1 MKTILSVENITKIY
15 GEDSNQFYAL
25 RDVSVTVKEGEFL
38 AIMGTSGSGK
48 STLLNMMSGLDKP
61 SKGEVILD
69 GQKINYLKDSALTI
83 IRRDNIGFIFQF
95 FNLIPV
101 LTGIE
106 NVTLP
111 IDLAG
116 KRKAETKGKEIL
128 NLLGISQLKDSYPSQ
143 MSGGQQQRVAI
154 ARALVTEPKIILAD
168 EPTGSL
174 DSKTGK
180 EILNILRHFCD
191 NLNHSL
197 VMVTHDAN
205 VASYAHRVI
214 FLQDGVIL
222 DELILKNKNLSAKE
236 KVTKITE
243 RVEGISL

>member
-61 SKGEVILD
+61 TKGEVILD
-69 GQKINYLKDSALTI
+69 GQKINHLKDSALTT

-101 LTGIE
+101 LTAIE

-128 NLLGISQLKDSYPSQ
+128 KLLGISQLKDSYPSQ

-214 FLQDGVIL
+214 FLQDGVIQ

>member
-1 MKTILSVENITKIY
+1 MNTVLDINHVSKIY
-15 GEDSNQFYAL
+15 GKESNKFYAL
-25 RDVSVTVKEGEFL
+25 KDVSVRIKEGEFL

-61 SKGEVILD
+61 STGEVILNN
-69 GQKINYLKDSALTI
+69 QKLNSLNDAALTTL
-83 IRRDNIGFIFQF
+83 RRDNIGFIFQF

-101 LTGIE
+101 LTALE

-111 IDLAG
+111 VDLAG
-116 KRKAETKGKEIL
+116 KKNMKDKAEELLK
-128 NLLGISQLKDSYPSQ
+128 LLGISQLKNSYPSQ
-143 MSGGQQQRVAI
+143 MSGGQQQRIAI
-154 ARALVTEPKIILAD
+154 ARALITEPKIILAD

-191 NLNHSL
+191 HLNHSL
-197 VMVTHDAN
+197 VMVTHDAT

-214 FLQDGVIL
+214 FLQDGIIQDEIL
-222 DELILKNKNLSAKE
+222 LQSKDLTYKE
-236 KVTKITE
+236 KISQITKK
-243 RVEGISL
+243 VEGIML

>member
-1 MKTILSVENITKIY
+1 M
-15 GEDSNQFYAL
+15 
-25 RDVSVTVKEGEFL
+25 TVREGEFL

-61 SKGEVILD
+61 TTGEVILD
-69 GQKINYLKDSALTI
+69 NQKVNDLNDSALTTL
-83 IRRDNIGFIFQF
+83 RRDSIGFIFQF

-101 LTGIE
+101 LTALE

-116 KRKAETKGKEIL
+116 KRKTETKGKEIL

-180 EILNILRHFCD
+180 EILNILKHFCD

-214 FLQDGVIL
+214 FLQDGVIQ

-243 RVEGISL
+243 RVEGVSL

>member
-1 MKTILSVENITKIY
+1 MKTILSLEDITKVY
-15 GEDSNQFYAL
+15 GEGSNEFYAL
-25 RDVSVTVKEGEFL
+25 KNVNVTVREGEFL

-61 SKGEVILD
+61 TTGEVIL
-69 GQKINYLKDSALTI
+69 GNQKINNLNDSALTTL
-83 IRRDNIGFIFQF
+83 RRDNIGFIFQF

-101 LTGIE
+101 LTALE

-116 KRKAETKGKEIL
+116 KRKAETKGIEIL
-128 NLLGISQLKDSYPSQ
+128 KLLGISLLKDSYPSQ

-214 FLQDGVIL
+214 FLQDGTIH
-222 DELILKNKNLSAKE
+222 DELVLKTKNLSAKE
-236 KVTKITE
+236 KVSSITA
-243 RVEGISL
+243 RVEGILL

>member
-1 MKTILSVENITKIY
+1 MKTILSVEDITKIY
-15 GEDSNQFYAL
+15 GKDSNEFYAL
-25 RDVSVTVKEGEFL
+25 KDVSVTVKEGEFL

-48 STLLNMMSGLDKP
+48 STLLNMMSGLEKP
-61 SKGEVILD
+61 TTGEVILG
-69 GQKINYLKDSALTI
+69 GQKINDLNDSALTTL
-83 IRRDNIGFIFQF
+83 RRDNIGFIFQF

-101 LTGIE
+101 LTALE
-106 NVTLP
+106 NVNLP

-116 KRKAETKGKEIL
+116 KRKTEPKGKEIL
-128 NLLGISQLKDSYPSQ
+128 KLLGISQLRDSYPSQ
-143 MSGGQQQRVAI
+143 LSGGQQQRVAI

-214 FLQDGVIL
+214 FLQDGVIQ
-222 DELILKNKNLSAKE
+222 DELLLKNKNLSAKE

>member
-15 GEDSNQFYAL
+15 GEGSNQFYAL

-61 SKGEVILD
+61 TKGEVILD
-69 GQKINYLKDSALTI
+69 GQKINHLKDSALTT

-101 LTGIE
+101 LTAIE

-116 KRKAETKGKEIL
+116 KEKAETKGKEIL
-128 NLLGISQLKDSYPSQ
+128 KLLGISQLKDSYPSQ

-214 FLQDGVIL
+214 FLQDGVIQ
-222 DELILKNKNLSAKE
+222 DELLLRNKNLSAKE

>member
-15 GEDSNQFYAL
+15 GEDFNQFYAL

-61 SKGEVILD
+61 TKGEVILD
-69 GQKINYLKDSALTI
+69 GQKINQLKDSALTT

-101 LTGIE
+101 LTAIE

-116 KRKAETKGKEIL
+116 KRKAETKGKETL
-128 NLLGISQLKDSYPSQ
+128 KLLGISQLKDSYPSQ

-214 FLQDGVIL
+214 FLQDGVIQ
-222 DELILKNKNLSAKE
+222 DELLLKNKNLSAKE

>member
-1 MKTILSVENITKIY
+1 MKTILSIENVNKVY
-15 GEDSNQFYAL
+15 GKGSNKFYAL
-25 RDVSVTVKEGEFL
+25 NNVSVKVHEGEFL

-61 SKGEVILD
+61 TDGEVILN
-69 GQKINYLKDSALTI
+69 GQKVHSLNDSALTAL
-83 IRRDNIGFIFQF
+83 RRDHIGFVFQF

-101 LTGIE
+101 LTALE

-111 IDLAG
+111 VDLAG
-116 KRKAETKGKEIL
+116 KKKAEEKGKEL
-128 NLLGISQLKDSYPSQ
+128 LKLLGIGQLKDSYPSQ

-154 ARALVTEPKIILAD
+154 ARALITEPKVILAD

-180 EILNILRHFCD
+180 EILNILKHFCD

-197 VMVTHDAN
+197 VMVTHDAT

-214 FLQDGVIL
+214 FLQDGVVH
-222 DELILKNKNLSAKE
+222 DELVLKNKNLTTKE
-236 KVTKITE
+236 SISEIT
-243 RVEGISL
+243 RKVEGILL

>member
-1 MKTILSVENITKIY
+1 MKTILSLEDITKVY
-15 GEDSNQFYAL
+15 GEGSNEFYAL
-25 RDVSVTVKEGEFL
+25 KNVNVTVREGEFL

-61 SKGEVILD
+61 TTGEVILNN
-69 GQKINYLKDSALTI
+69 KKVNNLNDSALTAL
-83 IRRDNIGFIFQF
+83 RRDNIGFIFQS

-101 LTGIE
+101 LTALE

-116 KRKAETKGKEIL
+116 TRKTKTKGKEIL
-128 NLLGISQLKDSYPSQ
+128 KLLGISQLKDSYPSQ

-180 EILNILRHFCD
+180 AILNILKHFCD

-214 FLQDGVIL
+214 FLQDGVIQ
-222 DELILKNKNLSAKE
+222 DELILKNENLSAKE
-236 KVTKITE
+236 KAIKITE
-243 RVEGISL
+243 KVEGILL

>member
-61 SKGEVILD
+61 TKGEVILD
-69 GQKINYLKDSALTI
+69 GQKINQLKDSALTT

-101 LTGIE
+101 LTAIE

-116 KRKAETKGKEIL
+116 NRKAERKGKEIL
-128 NLLGISQLKDSYPSQ
+128 KLLGISQLKDSYPSQ

-197 VMVTHDAN
+197 VMVTHDGN

-214 FLQDGVIL
+214 FLQDGVIQN
-222 DELILKNKNLSAKE
+222 ELILKNENLSAKE

>member
-1 MKTILSVENITKIY
+1 MKTILNVENITKIY
-15 GEDSNQFYAL
+15 GEGSSEFYAL
-25 RDVSVTVKEGEFL
+25 KDVSVRVEEGEFL

-61 SKGEVILD
+61 TTGEVILG
-69 GQKINYLKDSALTI
+69 GQKVNDLNDSALTTL
-83 IRRDNIGFIFQF
+83 RRDNIGFIFQF

-101 LTGIE
+101 LTALE

-128 NLLGISQLKDSYPSQ
+128 KLLGISQLKDSYPSQ

-214 FLQDGVIL
+214 FLQDGVIQ
-222 DELILKNKNLSAKE
+222 DELVLKNKNLSAKD
-236 KVTKITE
+236 KVSSITGK
-243 RVEGISL
+243 VEGILL

>member
-1 MKTILSVENITKIY
+1 MNTVLDINHVSKIY
-15 GEDSNQFYAL
+15 GEESNKFYAL
-25 RDVSVTVKEGEFL
+25 KDVSVRIKEGEFL

-61 SKGEVILD
+61 STGEVILNN
-69 GQKINYLKDSALTI
+69 QKLNSLNDADLTTL
-83 IRRDNIGFIFQF
+83 RRDNIGFIFQF

-101 LTGIE
+101 LTALE

-111 IDLAG
+111 VDLAG
-116 KRKAETKGKEIL
+116 KKNMKDKAEELLK
-128 NLLGISQLKDSYPSQ
+128 LLGISQLKNSYPSQ
-143 MSGGQQQRVAI
+143 MSGGQQQRIAI
-154 ARALVTEPKIILAD
+154 ARALITEPKIILAD

-191 NLNHSL
+191 HLNHSL
-197 VMVTHDAN
+197 VMVTHDAT

-214 FLQDGVIL
+214 FLQDGIIQDEIL
-222 DELILKNKNLSAKE
+222 LQNKDLTHKE
-236 KVTKITE
+236 KVSQITKK
-243 RVEGISL
+243 VEGIML